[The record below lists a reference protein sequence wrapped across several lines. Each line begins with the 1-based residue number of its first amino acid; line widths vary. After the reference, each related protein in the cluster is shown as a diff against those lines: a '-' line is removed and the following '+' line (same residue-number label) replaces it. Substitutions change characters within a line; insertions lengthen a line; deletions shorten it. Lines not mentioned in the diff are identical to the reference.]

1 MATTFSRSVHRTVAA
16 IRAVARTAHH
26 LALALIVELLAYV
39 AHLPIAVHAALAIV
53 MLIADRLLTAR
64 RR

>member
-16 IRAVARTAHH
+16 THVVIRTAHH
-26 LALALIVELLAYV
+26 LVLAFVVELLACV

-53 MLIADRLLTAR
+53 MLIADRLLTAQR
-64 RR
+64 R